1 MANYRPAH
9 GGASCPR
16 RRQQCP
22 IYPSQLF
29 ESAIKVRLSQRGS
42 TVIEVL
48 HKRAATVLP
57 CRCRV
62 PAWALRVILCSPR
75 PPREQP
81 SRSLLHKCA
90 GPPRGGGVPAL
101 RSLLAFEKQRWR
113 RMTARDAAGP
123 LGRLLRGYAG
133 GTVMQYL
140 DTAQGRRPSES

>member
-29 ESAIKVRLSQRGS
+29 ESAIKVRLSQLGS

-101 RSLLAFEKQRWR
+101 RSVLVRKAEIEAHGRQRCGWA
-113 RMTARDAAGP
+113 ARKAAA
-123 LGRLLRGYAG
+123 RIC